1 MSFPCIICKT
11 DRQFAN
17 MKIVHINHA
26 DNIGGAAI
34 AAYRLS
40 TAMCRA
46 GVDSKMLVYRNL
58 RKNDPMVVGLLSSRS
73 SLFFHQVRIR
83 LLTLF
88 IKYYFKPFGTFSI
101 PYSGMSIHNHPLVK
115 SADVIILHWVSS
127 GMMTMKELE
136 RILSLGKPVFW
147 MMHDSYPYTGGCH
160 FFWECDRYTKE
171 CEDCLLIGR
180 TCGHGVAHIESQ
192 KKASVFKKN
201 NLRFIGPSQWEVD
214 CAKRSSLLKG
224 KQVDVCRNV
233 IDTELFRRKNVD
245 DLKKGIGL
253 DAQKK
258 TILFSAASVKDVYK
272 GWNYMAEAIKMLS
285 PKKYQCVVLGA
296 DSTDLSFEMKT
307 FCLGYIRD
315 EQQLSD
321 IYNLADVF
329 VLPSLAES
337 FSLVIA
343 EAMACGVP
351 CVGFNC
357 TAIPGLI
364 SHKKNGYLAEY
375 KSVESLVMGVRW
387 ICEESDYKSLSDE
400 SISFI
405 EENSSFHKVRE
416 IYKVVFAQATE

>member
-1 MSFPCIICKT
+1 
-11 DRQFAN
+11 

-40 TAMCRA
+40 IAMCRA

-58 RKNDPMVVGLLSSRS
+58 RENDPMVVGLLSSRL

-160 FFWECDRYTKE
+160 FFWECDRYTKG

-180 TCGHGVAHIESQ
+180 NCGRGIAHKEFLNKAGVFRY
-192 KKASVFKKN
+192 K

-224 KQVDVCRNV
+224 KTVDVCRNV
-233 IDTELFRRKNVD
+233 IDTELFRRKNVE
-245 DLKKGIGL
+245 DLKSKIGL
-253 DAQKK
+253 DAHKN
-258 TILFSAASVKDVYK
+258 TILFSAVSVKDVYK
-272 GWNYMAEAIKMLS
+272 GLHFLLEAINML
-285 PKKYQCVVLGA
+285 PPEKYQCVILGA
-296 DSTDLSFEMKT
+296 DSSDLSLEMKT

-315 EQQLSD
+315 EQQMSE

-364 SHKKNGYLAEY
+364 SHKKNGYLAKY
-375 KSVESLVMGVRW
+375 KSSESLAEGVRW
-387 ICEESDYKSLSDE
+387 ICEESDYRSLSDE
-400 SISFI
+400 SVSFI
-405 EENSSFHKVRE
+405 EENCSFHKVRE
-416 IYKVVFAQATE
+416 IYKVILA